1 MDLDEKSCLTKGEK
15 TVVNILF
22 YISYVSMI
30 VLFGSLSPSQ
40 LNKGLHQSFRIFVLL
55 TILVISIDITSIFIG
70 SSFPRIKSL
79 ILNLQAIEIFVILF
93 QLRKT
98 TLSKISIM
106 SYIVTLVGLIGY
118 SVYSMIEMFM

>member
-1 MDLDEKSCLTKGEK
+1 MLKKGEK
-15 TVVNILF
+15 TIVNFLF
-22 YISYVSMI
+22 YVSYASMI

-40 LNKGLHQSFRIFVLL
+40 LNKGLHQSFRIFGLL

-70 SSFPRIKSL
+70 SSFPGVKNM

-98 TLSKISIM
+98 TLSKMNIM

-118 SVYSMIEMFM
+118 SVYSMIGLFM

>member
-1 MDLDEKSCLTKGEK
+1 MEKGEK
-15 TVVNILF
+15 TIVNFLF
-22 YISYVSMI
+22 YVSYVSII

-40 LNKGLHQSFRIFVLL
+40 LNKGLHQSFRIFGLL
-55 TILVISIDITSIFIG
+55 TILVVSIDITSIFIRSG
-70 SSFPRIKSL
+70 FPEVKNL

-98 TLSKISIM
+98 TLSKISII
-106 SYIVTLVGLIGY
+106 SYIFTLVGLIGY